1 MRAFVWCNG
10 DLPSEEIIFNLGEI
24 SPLFAVDGGADKA
37 RTLGFDV
44 IEIFGDLDSVDIEKY
59 KTKKTL
65 LKSQKISDLTKT
77 IGELS
82 ERGFTEF
89 DILGAEGGDTG
100 HMLGVWGS
108 LAEISVDLTIRL
120 YHENSTTHRITSAS
134 GNFEI
139 NIEKDRIFSVFALSK
154 CRNVCVKGAKW
165 EIKNEEL
172 DLSTKGL
179 HNKSL
184 GDPITISGNGI
195 LALIIQN

>member
-1 MRAFVWCNG
+1 M
-10 DLPSEEIIFNLGEI
+10 
-24 SPLFAVDGGADKA
+24 
-37 RTLGFDV
+37 
-44 IEIFGDLDSVDIEKY
+44 
-59 KTKKTL
+59 
-65 LKSQKISDLTKT
+65 KSQKISDLTKT

-89 DILGAEGGDTG
+89 DIFGADGGDTG

-108 LAEISVDLTIRL
+108 LAEISVDLTIRI
-120 YHENSTTHRITSAS
+120 YHENSITHRITSAS
-134 GNFEI
+134 GNFQI
-139 NIEKDRIFSVFALSK
+139 NMEKDRIFSVFALSK
-154 CRNVCVKGAKW
+154 CQNVFVKGAKW

>member
-1 MRAFVWCNG
+1 MRAFLWCNG
-10 DLPSEEIIFNLGEI
+10 DLPSEKILSNLEVI
-24 SPLFAVDGGADKA
+24 SPLFGVDGGGDKA
-37 RTLGFDV
+37 KSLGFHV
-44 IEIFGDLDSVDIEKY
+44 KEIFGDLDSVENDNLE
-59 KTKKTL
+59 TKMTL
-65 LKSQKISDLTKT
+65 LKSQHTSDLTKT
-77 IGELS
+77 IVELS
-82 ERGFTEF
+82 KRGFTEF
-89 DILGAEGGDTG
+89 DILGADGGDTG

-139 NIEKDRIFSVFALSK
+139 NMEKDRIFSVFALSK
-154 CRNVCVKGAKW
+154 CQNVCIKGAKW
-165 EIKNEEL
+165 EINNEEF

-195 LALIIQN
+195 LALIIEN

>member
-44 IEIFGDLDSVDIEKY
+44 IEIFGDLDSVDTEKY

-65 LKSQKISDLTKT
+65 LKSQKNSDLTKT

-120 YHENSTTHRITSAS
+120 YHENSTTHRITSKS
-134 GNFEI
+134 GSFKFEI
-139 NIEKDRIFSVFALSK
+139 SENRVFSVFALSK
-154 CRNVCVKGAKW
+154 CQNLCIKGAEW
-165 EIKNEEL
+165 EIFNEEL
-172 DLSTKGL
+172 ELSTKGL
-179 HNKSL
+179 HNRGL
-184 GDPITISGNGI
+184 GNPITISGDGI
-195 LALIIQN
+195 LALIIEN

>member
-1 MRAFVWCNG
+1 M
-10 DLPSEEIIFNLGEI
+10 E
-24 SPLFAVDGGADKA
+24 
-37 RTLGFDV
+37 
-44 IEIFGDLDSVDIEKY
+44 
-59 KTKKTL
+59 
-65 LKSQKISDLTKT
+65 SQKISDLTKT

-139 NIEKDRIFSVFALSK
+139 NMEKDRIFSVFALSK
-154 CRNVCVKGAKW
+154 CKMYVLKVLNGKLKMRNLIYRLKDF
-165 EIKNEEL
+165 I
-172 DLSTKGL
+172 TKV
-179 HNKSL
+179 
-184 GDPITISGNGI
+184 
-195 LALIIQN
+195 